1 MYLFEVKGYVLIHI
15 NENLDG
21 FNCKPLFYQQSSRQ
35 PFKNAPQKQPEFEY
49 PSTFNHN
56 KIYVRPAQQAELDF
70 NLRPK
75 RKRKSQNEGRFNEGR
90 RFPFAAHDKPTNY
103 VDFRARPRQPTR
115 KRFDNLENTQQ
126 VRNLLLLLL
135 FNFGINY

>member
-1 MYLFEVKGYVLIHI
+1 MYLLEVKGHVLIHKFV
-15 NENLDG
+15 NLDG

-35 PFKNAPQKQPEFEY
+35 PFKIAPQKQPEFEY

-56 KIYVRPAQQAELDF
+56 KIYVRPAQQADLDF

-90 RFPFAAHDKPTNY
+90 RFPFVAHDKPTNY

-115 KRFDNLENTQQ
+115 KRFDNLENISQ
-126 VRNLLLLLL
+126 VRRSSYFL

>member
-1 MYLFEVKGYVLIHI
+1 MYLLEVKGHVLIHKF
-15 NENLDG
+15 ENLDG
-21 FNCKPLFYQQSSRQ
+21 FNCKPLFCQQSSRQ
-35 PFKNAPQKQPEFEY
+35 PFKIAPQKQPEFEY

-56 KIYVRPAQQAELDF
+56 KIYVRPAQQADLDF

-115 KRFDNLENTQQ
+115 KRFDNLENISQ
-126 VRNLLLLLL
+126 VRRSSYFL